1 MNRNWLWLLAS
12 GLAACGGQV
21 QVSPEVALKHQQDA
35 ALQRQ
40 VQQLQASQ
48 VKVAATPASPAGPAV
63 LSLVVTAPH
72 GQPGRPDTLRQRVRK
87 LAHLVAVDLAQPEK
101 YQAMSVEVVT
111 RKGFFDK
118 NPTSQSFI
126 YPLGSLR

>member
-1 MNRNWLWLLAS
+1 MKRNWLWLLAG

-21 QVSPEVALKHQQDA
+21 QVAPEVVLKHQQDA

-48 VKVAATPASPAGPAV
+48 VKVAASPASSAGPAV
-63 LSLVVTAPH
+63 LSLVVTGPRN
-72 GQPGRPDTLRQRVRK
+72 QPGRPDTLRQRVRK

-101 YQAMSVEVVT
+101 YQAMSVEVIT